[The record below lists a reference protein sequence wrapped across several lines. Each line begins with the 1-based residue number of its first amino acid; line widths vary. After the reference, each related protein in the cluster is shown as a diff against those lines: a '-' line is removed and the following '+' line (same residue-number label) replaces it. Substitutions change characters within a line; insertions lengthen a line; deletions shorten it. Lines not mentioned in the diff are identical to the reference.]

1 MAAALHGLIFLA
13 GDFRPE
19 TAGPLNS
26 RPARAVTIQLL
37 ESSPRSERPARE
49 PLRPEPDK
57 PAFRTEKPGLVFDAP
72 APRPFAMRTLSSR
85 VSPVPPRALS
95 AGPAPAK
102 KPVIR
107 DKQMGSAR
115 SMPEDLPGSTQEG
128 PKEPLEGKPES
139 SRPLVEA
146 VPLYRENPPPLYPEL
161 ARRRGY
167 EGVVLLEVLVTEEGG
182 VGELRVARSSGHA
195 VLDRAAEQTV
205 RKWRFDPGRKGD
217 LPVAMKVRIPVRFRL
232 Q

>member
-1 MAAALHGLIFLA
+1 MRRILPAAGIAAALHGLLFLT
-13 GDFRPE
+13 GDFLPE
-19 TAGPLNS
+19 SEELLHS
-26 RPARAVTIQLL
+26 RIARAVTIQLL
-37 ESSPRSERPARE
+37 EPVHRAG
-49 PLRPEPDK
+49 
-57 PAFRTEKPGLVFDAP
+57 KPGLAFDSP
-72 APRPFAMRTLSSR
+72 APRPVAMRTSSGR
-85 VSPVPPRALS
+85 VSPVPPRAMS

-107 DKQMGSAR
+107 DDRTGSAR
-115 SMPEDLPGSTQEG
+115 SMPDDLPGSTQEG
-128 PKEPLEGKPES
+128 PKEPLMRKPES

-167 EGVVLLEVLVTEEGG
+167 EGVVLLEVLVTEEGS
-182 VGELRVARSSGHA
+182 VGELRVARSSGHD

-205 RKWRFDPGRKGD
+205 REWRFDPGRKGN
-217 LPVAMKVRIPVRFRL
+217 LPVAMRVGIPVRFRL